1 MQSIFREK
9 QGFGAISVILII
21 EAIAVCALVIGIDYS
36 QGSWQGSFIAVP
48 LILLVNGFIL
58 YIRLITEIDNQCI
71 QFAMRPFVKKT
82 IYWRDVAK
90 AEVINYGWVGGW
102 GVKGSKKYGKVY
114 NTSGSRGLHL
124 VLKNGDQFVIGTQK
138 EKELRIFIERLNNFK
153 T

>member
-1 MQSIFREK
+1 MQTIYREE
-9 QGFGAISVILII
+9 QGFGAISIILIV

-36 QGSWQGSFIAVP
+36 QGSRKGSAIAVP

-58 YIRLITEIDNQCI
+58 YIRLITEIDNQRI

-82 IYWRDVAK
+82 IYWQDVEK

-102 GVKGSKKYGKVY
+102 GVKRSKKYGKVY

-124 VLKNGDQFVIGTQK
+124 VLKNGKQMVIGTQK
-138 EKELRIFIERLNNFK
+138 EKDLTAFLEQLKNK
-153 T
+153 TT